1 MTVSVNYTAAMEAAI
16 REASPIDYTVAKR
29 LGIELGRKPR
39 SIVAKAIS
47 MVGVE
52 YNAAPPTNKNGN
64 AIYRKADTVKAIE
77 KALCSGDGSLAG
89 LVKASAAALDRLLSE
104 IA

>member
-1 MTVSVNYTAAMEAAI
+1 MTVSVNYTAAMEQVI

-47 MVGVE
+47 MVGVD
-52 YNAAPPTNKNGN
+52 YIAAEPTNKNGN

-89 LVKASAAALDRLLSE
+89 LVKASAVSLDRLLSE
-104 IA
+104 IG